1 MAAYRRFARRLA
13 CENSLFRVYF
23 DSLRSSSGE
32 EVPRFLIIRPKIATR
47 DGIVGVCILPE
58 LRGRIGL
65 MRGYRHQFRRQLWQ
79 APAGFIDP
87 GETSRR
93 AALRELEEETG
104 LTCAPRDLVSL
115 GDYAPDAGLI
125 EGRVA
130 LFVARNC
137 RSLAKRRPAATEV
150 GAGRLVFFDLRRLKA
165 LALRERWVGGSTLIA
180 CLRLLMR

>member
-1 MAAYRRFARRLA
+1 MSAYRRLARRLA

-32 EVPRFLIIRPKIATR
+32 EVPRFLVIRPKIATR

-58 LRGRIGL
+58 KAGRIGL
-65 MRGYRHQFRRQLWQ
+65 MLGYRHQFRRKLWQ

-87 GETSRR
+87 GETSRG

-130 LFVARNC
+130 MYLARNC
-137 RSLAKRRPAATEV
+137 RPLPRRRAAATEV
-150 GAGRLVFFDLRRLKA
+150 GAGRLVFFERRRLKA
-165 LALRERWVGGSTLIA
+165 LALRERWVGGSTLVA
-180 CLRLLMR
+180 CLRLLLR